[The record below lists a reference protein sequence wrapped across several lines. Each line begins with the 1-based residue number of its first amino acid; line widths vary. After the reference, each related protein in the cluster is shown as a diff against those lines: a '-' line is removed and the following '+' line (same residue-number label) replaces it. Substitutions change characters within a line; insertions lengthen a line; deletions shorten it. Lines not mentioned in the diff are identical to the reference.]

1 MNSDQFFYLLIQQV
15 WQIVAL
21 TIFVWLLVRL
31 LGRHRPHLAHGL
43 WLIVVLKCVTP
54 PIWGHSLGVFSQVQT
69 ALAAMKPAKSE
80 RIETPAIV
88 TTFND
93 MSLKS
98 ETIDA
103 LSRGRLIDESDSEFG
118 AFAPPIS
125 GRLAGVVPRQHIG
138 TTLWGVLAGG
148 ALLGLLVVTARFAT
162 CVRRIQ
168 YNRVRD
174 SDDELNEH
182 LAYLC
187 RKLRIRHVPDIVVS
201 DVLFG
206 PAVLGIFRHTIVL
219 PKCLLQ
225 TEPPGRTVTLASLN
239 PILAHELLHIR
250 RGDLFTGA
258 LQTVVQCLWWFHP
271 AVWFANRML
280 SRDAERC
287 CDEQVIAELGC
298 GPAEYARSLLSVIES
313 KQPLQAV
320 PVFPGMK
327 PVEIT
332 FQRMERIMSLKHG
345 SHKRMPL
352 WNWAIVL
359 GFGLLVLPGAASQN
373 YEATTAPPVQRA
385 AQLTESAD
393 ALSPLTTPDST
404 TTTTGN
410 AVQQLPKAHAPDDS
424 AGAQQLQPERKLVPM
439 VYNVADLVAS
449 IPKIVG
455 QPDDSDSA
463 VVQANG
469 DSALEST
476 RARPRPAPP
485 RIRPISHN
493 GRPEASSH
501 EVEYDFAP
509 LVELIRTSVATD
521 TWAMENGP
529 GRIEPNS
536 KTLSIVV
543 RQTPEAHDE
552 IVDLLSALRKEHD
565 MLVMANS
572 LIVQLPENQESDWL
586 DQAIKLN
593 PSADGLRWALA
604 TKSRTEKLLDFV
616 REGGGQVLSC
626 PQMTTLPG
634 HTAEISVSSG
644 DKDGQP
650 SGVALSLTA
659 RPLSDGDLLR
669 LDYRIA
675 INEPLKHGTRGT
687 GLLKSGQTLVVEYT
701 AGNGV
706 QVGVPLLGDLPHAD
720 RLFRNTTRHSGPY
733 LITITPRLV
742 RAVVEEALVLEK
754 SSQ

>member
-1 MNSDQFFYLLIQQV
+1 
-15 WQIVAL
+15 
-21 TIFVWLLVRL
+21 
-31 LGRHRPHLAHGL
+31 
-43 WLIVVLKCVTP
+43 
-54 PIWGHSLGVFSQVQT
+54 
-69 ALAAMKPAKSE
+69 
-80 RIETPAIV
+80 
-88 TTFND
+88 
-93 MSLKS
+93 
-98 ETIDA
+98 
-103 LSRGRLIDESDSEFG
+103 
-118 AFAPPIS
+118 
-125 GRLAGVVPRQHIG
+125 
-138 TTLWGVLAGG
+138 
-148 ALLGLLVVTARFAT
+148 
-162 CVRRIQ
+162 
-168 YNRVRD
+168 
-174 SDDELNEH
+174 
-182 LAYLC
+182 
-187 RKLRIRHVPDIVVS
+187 
-201 DVLFG
+201 
-206 PAVLGIFRHTIVL
+206 
-219 PKCLLQ
+219 
-225 TEPPGRTVTLASLN
+225 
-239 PILAHELLHIR
+239 
-250 RGDLFTGA
+250 
-258 LQTVVQCLWWFHP
+258 
-271 AVWFANRML
+271 
-280 SRDAERC
+280 
-287 CDEQVIAELGC
+287 
-298 GPAEYARSLLSVIES
+298 
-313 KQPLQAV
+313 
-320 PVFPGMK
+320 
-327 PVEIT
+327 
-332 FQRMERIMSLKHG
+332 MSLKHG